1 MYYTQLWDISVGT
14 FQVKYLFL
22 EKDLLRVIKS
32 FNSINSTTC
41 IFVKKILESMLL
53 SLIVIQLLAIVAN
66 AANLQ
71 ASPYWNAV
79 KSESELENMI
89 TSETRNV
96 LVFYHVSNRKCA
108 DCDKYA
114 KS

>member
-1 MYYTQLWDISVGT
+1 
-14 FQVKYLFL
+14 
-22 EKDLLRVIKS
+22 
-32 FNSINSTTC
+32 
-41 IFVKKILESMLL
+41 MLL

-114 KS
+114 KSLTDMSKTWQDAIRFVQIDCAKFRNSNLKNCSDENDYR